1 MPVVR
6 VPAPFRGTTQGREA
20 VEVQGDT
27 VRRCL
32 AAAEVLCPGLEEL
45 VVDSGGIVHSSVSVF
60 INGEPVERDAIDAAV
75 GADDRIEILTSVAGG

>member
-6 VPAPFRGTTQGREA
+6 VPAPFRGTTQGREE

-32 AAAEVLCPGLEEL
+32 VAADVLCPGLQEL
-45 VVDSGGIVHSSVSVF
+45 VVDSAQIGI
-60 INGEPVERDAIDAAV
+60 A
-75 GADDRIEILTSVAGG
+75 